1 MVLIFFLDFVR
12 GPYGKGLYFSMQACQ
27 AAAFSAVNFLVKV
40 VYLHINRASLSI
52 SFPMFSP
59 PPWMSKRETW
69 DRVWT
74 SLWRTVPQLSRQTLL
89 NSLSSSCLLLL
100 CQQSRLSFTCS
111 ILAYLRELC
120 MNRVILILRPYNII
134 KLTKEIINNYSSSQN
149 GLRGHQDES
158 NNCFS
163 KIQLVGQ
170 KYREKKFS

>member
-74 SLWRTVPQLSRQTLL
+74 PLWRTVPQLSRQTLL
-89 NSLSSSCLLLL
+89 NSLSNSCLLYFASKAAFLSL
-100 CQQSRLSFTCS
+100 ARFWRTWERL
-111 ILAYLRELC
+111 R

-149 GLRGHQDES
+149 GLRGHQNES

-163 KIQLVGQ
+163 WSKIS
-170 KYREKKFS
+170 RKKI